1 MWTTR
6 TEEEELITAVRKGEA
21 KAQKKLYERFAP
33 TMFAV
38 CCRYAPDS
46 DTAKDLLQ
54 DGFVKVFTKIDSY
67 AAMGSFEGWLRR
79 VFVTTCLEYLRQKS
93 ALKFASSINEQEVQ
107 VAANDATVVEQLSA
121 NELMTMINSLSD
133 GYRTVF
139 NMYAIEGYSHAE
151 IAQLL
156 GVSEV
161 TSRTQFMRARKVL
174 QSLII
179 KMSENE
185 K

>member
-6 TEEEELITAVRKGEA
+6 TDDQELIDAVKRGEA
-21 KAQKKLYERFAP
+21 KAQKTLYERFAP

-38 CCRYAPDS
+38 CSRYAPDS

-67 AAMGSFEGWLRR
+67 AGLGSFEGWMRR
-79 VFVTTCLEYLRQKS
+79 VFVTTCLEFLRQHN
-93 ALKFASSINEQEVQ
+93 ALKYAASIDDQVVQ
-107 VAANDATVVEQLSA
+107 VADVEATVVEQLSA
-121 NELMTMINSLSD
+121 RELMALINDLSD

-151 IAQLL
+151 IAEML

-161 TSRTQFMRARKVL
+161 TSRTQYMRARKIL
-174 QSLII
+174 QNWIQKLT
-179 KMSENE
+179 K
-185 K
+185 

>member
-1 MWTTR
+1 M
-6 TEEEELITAVRKGEA
+6 
-21 KAQKKLYERFAP
+21 
-33 TMFAV
+33 
-38 CCRYAPDS
+38 
-46 DTAKDLLQ
+46 
-54 DGFVKVFTKIDSY
+54 
-67 AAMGSFEGWLRR
+67 
-79 VFVTTCLEYLRQKS
+79 
-93 ALKFASSINEQEVQ
+93 
-107 VAANDATVVEQLSA
+107 AANDATVVEQLSA
-121 NELMTMINSLSD
+121 NELMSMINSLSD

-151 IAQLL
+151 IAQML

-185 K
+185 R